1 MKANTT
7 RQSGVAFAALL
18 AAMLA
23 VSASA
28 AEAPPATEDPYLWLE
43 QVSSEP
49 ALDWVRQRSKSAQG
63 ELEQLA
69 DFRPLRAGIREALD
83 SKDRIPS
90 VRKVGNFYYN
100 FWKDADHPRGL
111 LRRTT
116 LKSYRQAAPEW
127 DTVIDV
133 DQLAAGEKE
142 NWQYSGIDCLEPAA
156 EKCLVSL
163 TRGGGDS
170 HVVREFDMRTRR
182 FVEGGFT
189 LPEAKSD
196 VAWIDQDR
204 LLVAT
209 DFGPG
214 TLTDSGY
221 PRQVKEWQRGTPLTE
236 AGLVYEGQPGDTSV
250 SGWREQT
257 PGYRHQFVTRWTSFF
272 TNELLLREGRKLIRI
287 DKPDDANAFTV
298 RDQLFVRLR
307 SAWTV
312 GGGVYPQGALLAIDF
327 RKFLAGDRR
336 FAVLFAPTASS
347 SLQSIAHTRHAV
359 LLTEME
365 HVRSRLVELRH
376 VRGKWQRRVV
386 ATPPF
391 GTLAVAGADP
401 IRSDD
406 YFLTTTDFLKPPTLH
421 FGRVGSD
428 RRDVLKAMPSMY
440 DAAGLKVEQHYA
452 TAKDGT
458 RIPYFTVMRKD
469 TVLDGSNPTLL
480 YGYGGFESSMKP
492 GYNAIL
498 GRAWLA
504 KGGVYVLS
512 NIRGGGEYGPRWH
525 QAALKEKRQVSYD
538 DFATVAEDLI
548 ARKVSSPRH
557 LGIMGGS
564 LGGMLVSVA
573 MLQRPELFNA
583 VVSQVPLTDMKRY
596 HKMLAGASWIDE
608 YGDPDQP
615 QQWDYIARYSPYHN
629 VQKGKRYPAVF
640 YTSSTRDDRV
650 HPAHA
655 RKMVARMEEQGHDV
669 RYWENMEGGHGGAV
683 NSDQQAQLYGM
694 IYSFL
699 WSKLK

>member
-1 MKANTT
+1 MKTPMT
-7 RQSGVAFAALL
+7 RQSGAATILALLLAGGAHAADAPAAL
-18 AAMLA
+18 
-23 VSASA
+23 
-28 AEAPPATEDPYLWLE
+28 DPYLWLE
-43 QVSSEP
+43 EVGSDQ
-49 ALDWVRQRSKSAQG
+49 ALGWVRQRSQSAQA

-69 DFRPLRAGIREALD
+69 GFGPLRAGIREVLD
-83 SKDRIPS
+83 SKDRIPAIH
-90 VRKVGNFYYN
+90 KQGNFYYN
-100 FWKDADHPRGL
+100 FWKDADHPRGV

-116 LKSYRQAAPEW
+116 LQSYRHAKPAWE
-127 DTVIDV
+127 TVIDV
-133 DQLAAGEKE
+133 DQLAAAEKE
-142 NWQYSGIDCLEPAA
+142 NWQWKAIDCLEPAA
-156 EKCLVSL
+156 QRCLVSL
-163 TRGGGDS
+163 TRGGGDA
-170 HVVREFDMRTRR
+170 HVVREFDMRAGR
-182 FVEGGFT
+182 FVAGGFT

-196 VAWIDQDR
+196 VAWLDQDR

-209 DFGPG
+209 DYGPG
-214 TLTDSGY
+214 SLTESGY
-221 PRQVKEWQRGTPLTE
+221 PRLVKEWRRATPL
-236 AGLVYEGQPGDTSV
+236 ADASLVYEGQPGDTSV
-250 SGWREQT
+250 SAWRDQT
-257 PGYRHQFVTRWTSFF
+257 PLFQHQFVMRWTSFF
-272 TNELLLREGRKLIRI
+272 TNELMLREGRKLIRVN
-287 DKPDDANAFTV
+287 KPDDATAFAV
-298 RDQLFVRLR
+298 RDQLYVKLR

-312 GGGVYPQGALLAIDF
+312 GGATYPQGALLAINF
-327 RKFLAGDRR
+327 RKFLAGERA

-347 SLQSIAHTRHAV
+347 SLQAITHTRNAL
-359 LLTEME
+359 LLTEMDN
-365 HVRSRLVELRH
+365 VRSRLVEVRQ

-391 GTLAVAGADP
+391 GTLSVAATDP
-401 IRSDD
+401 LRSDD
-406 YFLTTTDFLKPPTLH
+406 YFLTTTDFLTPPTLYL
-421 FGRVGSD
+421 GRLGSD
-428 RRDVLKAMPSMY
+428 RRTLLKSMAALY
-440 DAAGLKVEQHYA
+440 DASGLKVEQHYA
-452 TAKDGT
+452 SARDGT

-469 TVLDGSNPTLL
+469 IVLDGSNPTLL

-492 GYNAIL
+492 AYSGVL

-548 ARKVSSPRH
+548 ARKVTSPRH
-557 LGIMGGS
+557 LGILGGS

-583 VVSQVPLTDMKRY
+583 VVSQVPLTDMRRY

-615 QQWDYIARYSPYHN
+615 EQWDYIGRYSPYHN
-629 VQKGKRYPAVF
+629 VQKGKTYPAVF

-655 RKMVARMEEQGHDV
+655 RKMVARMQEQGHDV

-683 NSDQQAQLYGM
+683 NSEQQSQLHAM
-694 IYSFL
+694 VYSFL